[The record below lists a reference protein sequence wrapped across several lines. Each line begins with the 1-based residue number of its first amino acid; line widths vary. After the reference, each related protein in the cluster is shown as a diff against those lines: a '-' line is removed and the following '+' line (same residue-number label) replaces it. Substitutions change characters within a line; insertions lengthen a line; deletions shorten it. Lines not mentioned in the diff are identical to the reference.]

1 MLIKSTLLVS
11 TVQIVT
17 WTQFSF
23 SVYILTSSSQ
33 LNKTL
38 TIQMHV
44 HVRTVKLNV
53 DQIKYQIIGRIMHVQ
68 PLSKTLDN
76 SEHGHTQPAYLH
88 ISKSRGLSRS
98 SLG

>member
-53 DQIKYQIIGRIMHVQ
+53 DRTKYQIIGSMHVQ

-76 SEHGHTQPAYLH
+76 SEHGHTQTAYLH
-88 ISKSRGLSRS
+88 ILKSRDLSRS